1 MKQVYGA
8 TEMGPG
14 FFFTPWSSDPNIAV
28 NSVGKMPPTSGNVH
42 QVRNIET
49 GDICK
54 AKVAEFFSS
63 FWFLDTIIFLEV
75 FATSYGANE

>member
-1 MKQVYGA
+1 
-8 TEMGPG
+8 MGPG

-49 GDICK
+49 GEICK
-54 AKVAEFFSS
+54 ARVAKLLFEFLILRSNWLKFSRPH
-63 FWFLDTIIFLEV
+63 LKPTKRARLK
-75 FATSYGANE
+75 Y